1 MKHLLTLILTA
12 GMTLAAFSQTPS
24 TVGVALQ
31 PRTSR
36 VVGTGTNLFTANADR
51 AVATIDTVARL
62 ATLTNAVHGAVVDVR
77 GYDAEQDLPYPLR
90 FTLNTNSV
98 ATTNRFIIANAGGD
112 GRWLHEWNEDVR
124 EFGALPFTT
133 NGAAIQAAADY
144 AYLKRKTLY
153 FPGDENGGI
162 YYTDRTIIMTN
173 APNNRVLGGGVRG
186 DGIGR
191 SRLYHT
197 GFNESVL
204 KIRGLGMVVDG
215 MTIGFKNIQGSTNT
229 SAICLELS
237 GFNSAHDIANS
248 QFVNGYVGIK
258 ATSDDTGYAAFSM
271 LLRNLTIENC
281 DQGGDMPTGS
291 GNLYHNIYVSA
302 YGLPSATRAWIDRS
316 GLSRGDQWNLEHS
329 NYRASPLVF
338 QGSGGSFGHLH
349 YEGNRLINSEPIVS
363 IQQATVDVEQFSII
377 NSYFNG
383 HLLSSITRSGTTAT
397 ATVDDLGDAI
407 TGGHGI
413 AVGDTVYIQGA
424 TDALYN
430 GAKTVVSVTTTNFT
444 YTMSGTPAA
453 DAVVDLA
460 TYDYLSVNRGT
471 ASSSLSSILD
481 TTLYENPRL
490 KIKTLK
496 MRDNRIVNA
505 LPANRVGI
513 LAVNE
518 LNGRTASMT
527 VEEIDTGAPS
537 DPMAGR
543 YLAANP
549 VVAISVS
556 SGNATVWTRYPHL
569 FSTNELAYFQANTPA
584 RRTSTN
590 WTVLTIPTPWSF
602 TVNIGGSDLDLTREV
617 GSGFAAPVVTAIT
630 NLARSGNIAT
640 AKCATPHYLKKGYKG
655 SVYNAALSGFTALNL
670 AALSIPDDYTFTY
683 RSVGSDAAAALESQA
698 VLAVYDAGMSEFLAV
713 STQSPLKNF
722 GQLFRQ
728 TTALASNVIAAG
740 SYDLTTNTL
749 NGARVGDVIA
759 LGLLSAS
766 AFDPNL
772 VFSGYVNSANS
783 LVVRRQNVGSASITN
798 QANVLSVILK
808 RQ

>member
-12 GMTLAAFSQTPS
+12 GMTLAAFAQTPS

-31 PRTSR
+31 PTTAR
-36 VVGTGTNLFTANADR
+36 VVGTGTNLFIANADR
-51 AVATIDTVARL
+51 GVATIDTVARL

-77 GYDAEQDLPYPLR
+77 GFDTEFDWPFPLR
-90 FTLNTNSV
+90 YTLRTNSV
-98 ATTNRFIIANAGGD
+98 ASTNRFVIANAAGI
-112 GRWLHEWNEDVR
+112 GRWVHDWNGDVR
-124 EFGALPFTT
+124 NFGAMPSTT

-144 AYLKRKTLY
+144 AYAKRKVLY

-162 YYTDRTIIMTN
+162 YYTDRTIIITN
-173 APNNRVLGGGVRG
+173 LTNNRVLGGGVRG

-215 MTIGFKNIQGSTNT
+215 MTIGFKNIQGNTNT
-229 SAICLELS
+229 SAICLELP
-237 GFNSAHDIANS
+237 GFNSAHDIANC

-258 ATSDDTGYAAFSM
+258 ATSDDSGYAAFSM
-271 LLRNLTIENC
+271 ILRNITIENC

-291 GNLYHNIYVSA
+291 GNLYHNIYITA

-316 GLSRGDQWNLEHS
+316 GLSRYDQFNIEHS

-363 IQQATVDVEQFSII
+363 IQQATVDVDQFSII

-397 ATVDDLGDAI
+397 ATVDDMGDAI
-407 TGGHGI
+407 SGGHGV
-413 AVGDTVYIQGA
+413 AVGDTVYILGA

-430 GAKTVVSVTTTNFT
+430 GAKTVDSVTTTNFT
-444 YTMSGTPAA
+444 YTMGGTPAA

-460 TYDYLSVNRGT
+460 SYDYLSVNRGT
-471 ASSSLSSILD
+471 ASSTLSSILD

-496 MRDNRIVNA
+496 IRDNRIVNA
-505 LPANRVGI
+505 LAANRVGI
-513 LAVNE
+513 LAANE
-518 LNGRTASMT
+518 LNGRSASMS

-537 DPMAGR
+537 DPLAGR

-549 VVAISVS
+549 VVAISVAS
-556 SGNATVWTRYPHL
+556 SIATVWTRYPHL

-617 GSGFAAPVVTAIT
+617 GAGFCAPVVTLIT
-630 NLARSGNIAT
+630 NLSRSGNIAT
-640 AKCATPHYLKKGYKG
+640 AKCATPHYLKLGYKG
-655 SVYNAALSGFTALNL
+655 AVYNAALSGFTSLNL
-670 AALSIPDDYTFTY
+670 AALSIPDAYTFTY
-683 RSVGSDAAAALESQA
+683 RSVGSDAGAAAEIQA
-698 VLAVYDAGMSEFLAV
+698 VLAVYDAGLSEYLAV

-722 GQLFRQ
+722 GHLFRQ
-728 TTALASNVIAAG
+728 TTALASNVVSAG
-740 SYDLTTNTL
+740 SYNLTTNTL
-749 NGARVGDVIA
+749 NGARVGDVIS

-766 AFDPNL
+766 SFDPNL
-772 VFSGYVNSANS
+772 VLSGYVDAANS
-783 LVVRRQNVGSASITN
+783 LVVRRQNVGATALTN
-798 QANVLSVILK
+798 LANVLSVVLR

>member
-1 MKHLLTLILTA
+1 MKHILTA
-12 GMTLAAFSQTPS
+12 LVTACMTLAVFSQTPITTSVSMNPTNYQVRGSS
-24 TVGVALQ
+24 TNFHV
-31 PRTSR
+31 
-36 VVGTGTNLFTANADR
+36 ANADR
-51 AVATIDTVARL
+51 GVATVGTL
-62 ATLTNAVHGAVVDVR
+62 ATLTAVSNALHGSVVDVR
-77 GYDAEQDLPYPLR
+77 GRVTDGDLETPLR
-90 FTLNTNSV
+90 FVLNTNSAV
-98 ATTNRFIIANAGGD
+98 ATNEIVIANAGGS
-112 GRWLHEWNEDVR
+112 GRWLHPWDGNVR
-124 EFGALPFTT
+124 AFGALPFTT
-133 NGAAIQAAADY
+133 NGAAIQAACDY
-144 AYLKRKTLY
+144 AVANRKTLY
-153 FPGDENGGI
+153 FPSDANGGI

-173 APNNRVLGGGVRG
+173 VSNNRVLGGGIRG

-215 MTIGFKNIQGSTNT
+215 MTIGFKNIQGNTNT
-229 SAICLELS
+229 SAICLELP
-237 GFNSAHDIANS
+237 GFNSAHDIANC

-258 ATSDDTGYAAFSM
+258 ATSDDSGYAAFSM
-271 LLRNLTIENC
+271 ILRNITIENC

-291 GNLYHNIYVSA
+291 GNLYHNIYITA

-316 GLSRGDQWNLEHS
+316 GLSRYDQFNIEHS

-349 YEGNRLINSEPIVS
+349 YEGNRMINSEPIMS

-383 HLLSSITRSGTTAT
+383 HLLSAITRSGTTAT
-397 ATVDDLGDAI
+397 ATVDDMGDAI
-407 TGGHGI
+407 SGGHGI
-413 AVGDTVYIQGA
+413 AVGDTVYILGA

-430 GAKTVVSVTTTNFT
+430 GAKTVDSVTTTNFT

-460 TYDYLSVNRGT
+460 SYDYLSANRGT
-471 ASSSLSSILD
+471 ASSTLSSILD

-496 MRDNRIVNA
+496 IRDNRIVNA

-513 LAVNE
+513 LAANE
-518 LNGRTASMT
+518 LNGRMASMS
-527 VEEIDTGAPS
+527 VDEIDTGAPS
-537 DPMAGR
+537 DPLAGR

-549 VVAISVS
+549 VVAISVAS
-556 SGNATVWTRYPHL
+556 SNATVWTRYPHL

-590 WTVLTIPTPWSF
+590 WTVLTVPTPWSF
-602 TVNIGGSDLDLTREV
+602 TVNIGGSDLALTREV
-617 GSGFAAPVVTAIT
+617 GAGFCAPVVTTIT

-640 AKCATPHYLKKGYKG
+640 AMCSTPHYLKIGYKG
-655 SVYNAALSGFTALNL
+655 AVYNAALSGFTSLNL
-670 AALSIPDDYTFTY
+670 AALTIPDAYTFTY
-683 RSVGSDAAAALESQA
+683 RSVGSDAGAAAETQA
-698 VLAVYDAGMSEFLAV
+698 VLAVYDAGLSEFLAV
-713 STQSPLKNF
+713 STQSPLKDF
-722 GQLFRQ
+722 GHLFRQ
-728 TTALASNVIAAG
+728 TTALSSNTIAAG

-749 NGARVGDVIA
+749 NGARVGDVTS

-766 AFDPNL
+766 AFDPDIVL
-772 VFSGYVNSANS
+772 SSHVNSANS
-783 LVVRRQNVGSASITN
+783 IVIRRMNVGVAAVTN
-798 QANVLSVILK
+798 LANVLSVVLI

>member
-1 MKHLLTLILTA
+1 
-12 GMTLAAFSQTPS
+12 
-24 TVGVALQ
+24 
-31 PRTSR
+31 
-36 VVGTGTNLFTANADR
+36 
-51 AVATIDTVARL
+51 
-62 ATLTNAVHGAVVDVR
+62 
-77 GYDAEQDLPYPLR
+77 
-90 FTLNTNSV
+90 
-98 ATTNRFIIANAGGD
+98 
-112 GRWLHEWNEDVR
+112 
-124 EFGALPFTT
+124 
-133 NGAAIQAAADY
+133 
-144 AYLKRKTLY
+144 
-153 FPGDENGGI
+153 
-162 YYTDRTIIMTN
+162 
-173 APNNRVLGGGVRG
+173 
-186 DGIGR
+186 
-191 SRLYHT
+191 
-197 GFNESVL
+197 
-204 KIRGLGMVVDG
+204 
-215 MTIGFKNIQGSTNT
+215 
-229 SAICLELS
+229 
-237 GFNSAHDIANS
+237 
-248 QFVNGYVGIK
+248 
-258 ATSDDTGYAAFSM
+258 
-271 LLRNLTIENC
+271 
-281 DQGGDMPTGS
+281 
-291 GNLYHNIYVSA
+291 
-302 YGLPSATRAWIDRS
+302 
-316 GLSRGDQWNLEHS
+316 
-329 NYRASPLVF
+329 
-338 QGSGGSFGHLH
+338 
-349 YEGNRLINSEPIVS
+349 
-363 IQQATVDVEQFSII
+363 
-377 NSYFNG
+377 
-383 HLLSSITRSGTTAT
+383 
-397 ATVDDLGDAI
+397 
-407 TGGHGI
+407 
-413 AVGDTVYIQGA
+413 
-424 TDALYN
+424 
-430 GAKTVVSVTTTNFT
+430 
-444 YTMSGTPAA
+444 
-453 DAVVDLA
+453 
-460 TYDYLSVNRGT
+460 
-471 ASSSLSSILD
+471 
-481 TTLYENPRL
+481 
-490 KIKTLK
+490 